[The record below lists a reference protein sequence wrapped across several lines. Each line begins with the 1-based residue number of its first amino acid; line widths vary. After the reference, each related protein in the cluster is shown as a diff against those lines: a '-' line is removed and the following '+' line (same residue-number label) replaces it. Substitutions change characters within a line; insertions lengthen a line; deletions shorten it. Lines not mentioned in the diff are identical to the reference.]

1 MHIKR
6 SCERPA
12 AQDPEAPGGSTRSG
26 RDRSRG
32 PRDRECELDLTRPAV
47 LMLGGLP
54 FRQPWMVL
62 MLVFLRSPIGR
73 WIALTLLLPVIAAL
87 LSRISRALQRRSGH
101 PTRTSKAL
109 QTISRM
115 ADRRN
120 GSADGPAA
128 DGSRSEKSSHADQPP
143 SLSS

>member
-12 AQDPEAPGGSTRSG
+12 PRTL
-26 RDRSRG
+26 RSRRFNEKRRGRSCG
-32 PRDRECELDLTRPAV
+32 PRARECGLDLTRPAV

-54 FRQPWMVL
+54 FRQPWSGSHVGFPQKPDRPL
-62 MLVFLRSPIGR
+62 DR
-73 WIALTLLLPVIAAL
+73 AQLLLPVIAAL
-87 LSRISRALQRRSGH
+87 LSRTGLALQRRSGH

-109 QTISRM
+109 LTISRM

-128 DGSRSEKSSHADQPP
+128 DGSLSEKSSQADQPP

>member
-1 MHIKR
+1 
-6 SCERPA
+6 
-12 AQDPEAPGGSTRSG
+12 
-26 RDRSRG
+26 
-32 PRDRECELDLTRPAV
+32 
-47 LMLGGLP
+47 
-54 FRQPWMVL
+54 
-62 MLVFLRSPIGR
+62 MLVFLKSPIGR

-109 QTISRM
+109 LTISRM

-128 DGSRSEKSSHADQPP
+128 DGSLSEKFSQADQPP

>member
-1 MHIKR
+1 
-6 SCERPA
+6 
-12 AQDPEAPGGSTRSG
+12 
-26 RDRSRG
+26 
-32 PRDRECELDLTRPAV
+32 
-47 LMLGGLP
+47 
-54 FRQPWMVL
+54 

-73 WIALTLLLPVIAAL
+73 WIALMLLLPAL
-87 LSRISRALQRRSGH
+87 LSRTGLALQRRSGH

-109 QTISRM
+109 LTISRM

-128 DGSRSEKSSHADQPP
+128 DGSLSEKSSQADQPP